1 MGVPDE
7 SSVDFD
13 ALTEQ
18 AATLI
23 RQGDTDHPV
32 VAQVASRWARRAAA
46 RLNREALP
54 GAWEDAFAD
63 CTVEILDL
71 LHDYRPGPV
80 GSSAAAYLGACL
92 PRVVSAVQG
101 HARWH
106 DDQRLR
112 KASAIVSAARADLQ
126 SFDPWVHDDDVYNE
140 ALARVHGQVIETA
153 RKEHPDWSETEL
165 FDYARMRA
173 RKDGMDRAF
182 ADLRRGSDEFAD
194 PVSLDVPDADGSP
207 RFDVPGGVGPG
218 VQDEDNFES
227 MLRVVL
233 GDQMWA
239 RPALGVLFATDV
251 DGDSPNS
258 LAAAAKLV
266 KSTPKKL
273 QELRKTA
280 RLRAASPHAHWAHL
294 SPSIASTPDMVR
306 FRDA

>member
-1 MGVPDE
+1 
-7 SSVDFD
+7 
-13 ALTEQ
+13 
-18 AATLI
+18 
-23 RQGDTDHPV
+23 V
-32 VAQVASRWARRAAA
+32 VALVVDRWSRRAAA
-46 RLNREALP
+46 RLNRETIS

-63 CTVEILDL
+63 CSLEILRL
-71 LHDYRPGPV
+71 LHDYRPGPA
-80 GSSAAAYLGACL
+80 GSTAAAYLGACL

-112 KASAIVSAARADLQ
+112 KASAIVSSVRTDLQ
-126 SFDPWVHDDDVYNE
+126 SFDPWVHEDDVYRE
-140 ALARVHGQVIETA
+140 ALARVHGQFIDTA
-153 RKEHPDWSETEL
+153 RKDHPDWSEAEL
-165 FDYARMRA
+165 FEYAQMRA
-173 RKDGMDRAF
+173 RKDGLDRAF
-182 ADLRRGSDEFAD
+182 ADVRRGSDEFAD
-194 PVSLDVPDADGSP
+194 PVSLDAPDADGSP
-207 RFDVPGGVGPG
+207 RFDVPDSGGTSTH
-218 VQDEDNFES
+218 DEDNFES

-251 DGDSPNS
+251 DGAGPDS

-273 QELRKTA
+273 QELRTVA

-294 SPSIASTPDMVR
+294 SPSIETTSDAAR